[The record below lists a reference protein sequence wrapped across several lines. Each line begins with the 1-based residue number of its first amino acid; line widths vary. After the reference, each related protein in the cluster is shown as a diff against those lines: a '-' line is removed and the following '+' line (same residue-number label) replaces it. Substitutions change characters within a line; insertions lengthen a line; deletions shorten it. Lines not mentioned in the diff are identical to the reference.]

1 MKYYNVPHMAFGM
14 DAYRHLQFYVK
25 TFQLM
30 SPQSIAIVLASAK
43 PEDFEALVTLRIDA
57 MRESLEQIGRF
68 DATRAR
74 ERFQAGFSPENTRH
88 IEHNTERVGFVV
100 TKKQTEFMLLDHLY
114 VHPKHQSKGIG
125 SAVISQVIVEANALN
140 FPVRVGALRES
151 DSNQF
156 YLAHGFQLVDEG
168 EFDNYYI
175 RPVQKMT

>member
-1 MKYYNVPHMAFGM
+1 
-14 DAYRHLQFYVK
+14 
-25 TFQLM
+25 
-30 SPQSIAIVLASAK
+30 
-43 PEDFEALVTLRIDA
+43 
-57 MRESLEQIGRF
+57 
-68 DATRAR
+68 
-74 ERFQAGFSPENTRH
+74 
-88 IEHNTERVGFVV
+88 
-100 TKKQTEFMLLDHLY
+100 MLLDHLY
-114 VHPKHQSKGIG
+114 VHSKHQNKGIG